1 MSTPRR
7 RLSLCGRPRRR
18 GNVLVLVAMLLLGLL
33 GLAALVI
40 DVGLARLTQAQMQC
54 AVDAAALEGLRSGRQ
69 AASDLV
75 ARAFDDDLD
84 LATEDDRVGAG
95 PVLEFD
101 DGLAGELHASRT
113 LQRAAPGWKPT
124 RSDGT
129 VGLELNL
136 GNATHGDL
144 VAGTYSPR
152 TDLDGDGVPE
162 TRARHVEDDDYE
174 RDDFTV
180 ADAVSATGAPA
191 FLVRLRRTPDLYGLD
206 REAGV
211 SAGGPAL
218 PFLFGLGTAIQADP
232 AAPGGYQPRR
242 DGLTVRATA
251 IAELRP
257 VRAVGGPESGLGEA
271 GSGLAPL
278 AFERGFWEGLAFDVP
293 TQISVD
299 DAGRIEG
306 AGGVEVGR
314 AFALEGAQRSV
325 QIGQQL
331 ERGPLTLPLS
341 AGATYAVVL
350 APIPGASDLLAVG
363 FGRFELSADATLLT
377 KRRGG
382 VTRGNGTP
390 GLARGIPTG
399 QVQAVLDAHRGFVAT
414 DRDNSIWAPALVR

>member
-1 MSTPRR
+1 
-7 RLSLCGRPRRR
+7 
-18 GNVLVLVAMLLLGLL
+18 MLLLGLL

-84 LATEDDRVGAG
+84 LATEDDRLGAG
-95 PVLEFD
+95 PLLEFD

-144 VAGTYSPR
+144 VAGTYSAR
-152 TDLDGDGVPE
+152 TDLDGDGVLE

-174 RDDFTV
+174 RDDFTA
-180 ADAVSATGAPA
+180 ADAASATGAPA

-206 REAGV
+206 RQPGV

-251 IAELRP
+251 IAEGQP
-257 VRAVGGPESGLGEA
+257 VLAVGPRTPSRA
-271 GSGLAPL
+271 GLASFGATAADWMALPDPFALTDAPFFEVPPGGGLL
-278 AFERGFWEGLAFDVP
+278 ALGDTLSTTTPALALDTFDVYVP
-293 TQISVD
+293 I
-299 DAGRIEG
+299 
-306 AGGVEVGR
+306 VEVGASPAR
-314 AFALEGAQRSV
+314 VVGFALARFDAV
-325 QIGQQL
+325 
-331 ERGPLTLPLS
+331 
-341 AGATYAVVL
+341 AGTHGKASRAVASGNATAVL
-350 APIPGASDLLAVG
+350 ARPTPAA
-363 FGRFELSADATLLT
+363 
-377 KRRGG
+377 
-382 VTRGNGTP
+382 P
-390 GLARGIPTG
+390 GLLGNAFLRSD
-399 QVQAVLDAHRGFVAT
+399 DALL
-414 DRDNSIWAPALVR
+414 APALVR